1 MLFLRPSFATLSSE
15 FAAADL
21 EMISELNA
29 SGQLSF
35 FARRGASSRLK
46 SLSHCQMG
54 KGELEMA
61 DDTLDLLKD
70 LIETC
75 KDGETGYVHAAG
87 VAEDPQLKAYFTE
100 QSLERARFGKE
111 LRAEAERLGDKPD
124 ASGSVSAVLHRV
136 WFETKATVG
145 LGDQSTLNSVE
156 QGEDRAKKDYEK
168 ALSSQ
173 LPDACA
179 PFSSARQKALLR
191 PMTMFATCA
200 TGWRSRERK

>member
-1 MLFLRPSFATLSSE
+1 
-15 FAAADL
+15 
-21 EMISELNA
+21 
-29 SGQLSF
+29 
-35 FARRGASSRLK
+35 
-46 SLSHCQMG
+46 
-54 KGELEMA
+54 MA

-173 LPDACA
+173 LPDDLRAILQ
-179 PFSSARQKALLR
+179 RQAESVIKGHDYVRDMGDGLAQ
-191 PMTMFATCA
+191 PGEKVA
-200 TGWRSRERK
+200 

>member
-1 MLFLRPSFATLSSE
+1 
-15 FAAADL
+15 
-21 EMISELNA
+21 
-29 SGQLSF
+29 
-35 FARRGASSRLK
+35 
-46 SLSHCQMG
+46 
-54 KGELEMA
+54 MA

-87 VAEDPQLKAYFTE
+87 VATDPQLKAYFTE

-111 LRAEAERLGDKPD
+111 LRVEAERMGDKPD

-145 LGDQSTLNSVE
+145 LGDQSILNSVE

-168 ALSSQ
+168 ALASQ
-173 LPDACA
+173 LPEDLRVIIQ
-179 PFSSARQKALLR
+179 RQADSVLKAHDYVR
-191 PMTMFATCA
+191 DMRDGVAQPGEKVA
-200 TGWRSRERK
+200 

>member
-1 MLFLRPSFATLSSE
+1 
-15 FAAADL
+15 
-21 EMISELNA
+21 
-29 SGQLSF
+29 
-35 FARRGASSRLK
+35 
-46 SLSHCQMG
+46 
-54 KGELEMA
+54 MA

-136 WFETKATVG
+136 WFETKSTVG

-173 LPDACA
+173 LPDDLRAILQ
-179 PFSSARQKALLR
+179 RQAESVIKAHDYVRDMRDGLAQ
-191 PMTMFATCA
+191 PGEEVA
-200 TGWRSRERK
+200 

>member
-1 MLFLRPSFATLSSE
+1 VARSEAAGRARWARPALSSSP
-15 FAAADL
+15 FS
-21 EMISELNA
+21 SEEGHLLA
-29 SGQLSF
+29 LKVF
-35 FARRGASSRLK
+35 LIARQRRTD
-46 SLSHCQMG
+46 
-54 KGELEMA
+54 MA

-87 VAEDPQLKAYFTE
+87 VATDPQLKAYFTE

-111 LRAEAERLGDKPD
+111 LRVEAERMGDKPD

-145 LGDQSTLNSVE
+145 LGDQSILNSVE

-168 ALSSQ
+168 ALASQ
-173 LPDACA
+173 LPEDLRVIIQ
-179 PFSSARQKALLR
+179 RQADSVLKAHDHVRDMRDGLAQ
-191 PMTMFATCA
+191 PGEKVA
-200 TGWRSRERK
+200 